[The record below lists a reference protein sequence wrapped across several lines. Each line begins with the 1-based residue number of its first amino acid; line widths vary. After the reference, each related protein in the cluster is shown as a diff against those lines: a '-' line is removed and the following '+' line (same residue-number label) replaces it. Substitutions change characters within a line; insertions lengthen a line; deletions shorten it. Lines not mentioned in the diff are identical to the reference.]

1 MSKTKEK
8 KENRKILVGFLFLFT
23 AVCLVGGTLFAYF
36 SDYISGT
43 GTVTAGTLDIT
54 GNYQYYVNGSGT
66 AVTSI
71 ANFNPGDVVVV
82 KATVTNT
89 GNKSAWVRDIIDFGT
104 LDAGIAPYI
113 KLYEGEKTLAGIT
126 GAPTTDLLTLTA
138 GKYTTPVRII
148 DGTGT
153 GAETETGSDAIGANT
168 YNVTFTIYF
177 DTVAT
182 NSAQGK
188 SVNFTSKTEAVQY
201 RNNPT
206 PAWTP
211 LEQK

>member
-1 MSKTKEK
+1 MEKQK
-8 KENRKILVGFLFLFT
+8 KERKKVLLGFLLLFT
-23 AVCLVGGTLFAYF
+23 AVCIVGGTLFAYF
-36 SDYISGT
+36 SDYISGN
-43 GTVTAGTLDIT
+43 GTVTAGTLDISGT
-54 GNYQYYVNGSGT
+54 YQYYVNGDST
-66 AVTSI
+66 PVTSI
-71 ANFNPGDVVVV
+71 TNFNPGDVVVV
-82 KATVTNT
+82 KATVTNS

-113 KLYEGEKTLAGIT
+113 KLYEGEKTLTGIT

-138 GKYTTPVRII
+138 GKYTTSVRIL

-153 GAETETGSDAIGANT
+153 GAETETGANAIGANT
-168 YNVTFTIYF
+168 YNVVFTIYF
-177 DTVAT
+177 DKTAT

-188 SVNFTSKTEAVQY
+188 SVDFTSKTEAVQY
-201 RNNPT
+201 RNNTT